1 VTSRNAEG
9 KGESVI
15 APDEIGGCNKER
27 ALRTIGF
34 LDTGV
39 RQAFLAGEVGVE
51 DTKTILDQ
59 MKKARERCQSGDV
72 NACQVL
78 AQLTAGL
85 SQESLEEAESQ
96 V

>member
-1 VTSRNAEG
+1 MTSGNADVKE
-9 KGESVI
+9 EDTI
-15 APDEIGGCNKER
+15 APDEIGGCDKER

-34 LDTGV
+34 LETGV
-39 RQAFLAGEVGVE
+39 RQAFLVGEVGVE
-51 DTKTILDQ
+51 DTKAILDQ

-78 AQLTAGL
+78 AQLTADL

>member
-1 VTSRNAEG
+1 MTSGNADG
-9 KGESVI
+9 KDENII
-15 APDEIGGCNKER
+15 APDEIARCDRER

-59 MKKARERCQSGDV
+59 MKKAKERCQSGDV

-78 AQLTAGL
+78 AQLTADL